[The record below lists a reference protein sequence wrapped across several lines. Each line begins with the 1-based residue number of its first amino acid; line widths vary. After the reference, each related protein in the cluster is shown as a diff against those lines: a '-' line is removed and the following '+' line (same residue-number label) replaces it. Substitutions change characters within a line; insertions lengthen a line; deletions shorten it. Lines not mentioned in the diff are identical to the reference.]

1 MGLSIKNYSLLCK
14 QGTAKYNEDIV
25 GITPF
30 GAWVLDGATGLNNKN
45 NISRESD
52 AKWYV
57 QWWNKYLY
65 NNISRNESLRKII
78 LDGIVA
84 IKKEYYSKTE
94 GISVEKIDTPSSSI
108 AIIKYYEDK
117 IEYFIL
123 GDCTLYL
130 KDKRTNIIKDDSVSK
145 LDDIV
150 YKKMNSLDNLKEL
163 SFEEIKSS
171 VMDVIINNR
180 LKKNSYGGY
189 WILEFDQEAVN
200 NSLHGYLS
208 VESDIQVM
216 MASDGFSCACDKYK
230 IFREDELIDIAEK
243 SEIEHIYNSIKKI
256 ELEDFNTIKFPRF
269 KVSDDSSCIYLD
281 IYKIE

>member
-130 KDKRTNIIKDDSVSK
+130 KDKKTNIIKDDSVSK

-208 VESDIQVM
+208 VESDIQIM

-243 SEIEHIYNSIKKI
+243 SGIEHIYNSIKKI